1 MLAIVIVVQVITG
14 VLLVFFYTPSVFL
27 AFERVDYLGREV
39 WFGFFMRV
47 LHLNGASLI
56 FILLFAH
63 MSRGL
68 IYSSHVLAVPWLS
81 GRTLFLVL
89 IGIAFLGYVL
99 PWGQMSF
106 WGATVITN
114 LIRTIPI
121 VGTKVVRWV

>member
-1 MLAIVIVVQVITG
+1 MLAIVMVVQVATG

-39 WFGFFMRV
+39 WCGFFIRI

-56 FILLFAH
+56 FILLFVH
-63 MSRGL
+63 ISRGF
-68 IYSSHVLAVPWLS
+68 IYSSHRLSVPWLS
-81 GRTLFLVL
+81 GSTLFLLL

-121 VGTKVVRWV
+121 VGTKVVG